1 MTKEIIKP
9 GDKCLDSECNGKL
22 LVALICSDDTCGNTV
37 HPKDGYKIEIP
48 SPAAKDEADLCDHIL
63 RGAHML
69 TCYNCGATL
78 RSKAYRKDDK
88 VGVLRIDPG
97 SNNYPIEPDE
107 PAVAYFECIECA
119 QKDTNLLIQV
129 LKSKGLNQIQ
139 TDLLSSF
146 LVGHWKEISKSE
158 HSVAFERILDTLNPG
173 ALQAVK
179 RLAGG
184 MEKRM

>member
-1 MTKEIIKP
+1 MVKEIIKL

-37 HPKDGYKIEIP
+37 HPEDGYQIQIP
-48 SPAAKDEADLCDHIL
+48 
-63 RGAHML
+63 G
-69 TCYNCGATL
+69 
-78 RSKAYRKDDK
+78 
-88 VGVLRIDPG
+88 
-97 SNNYPIEPDE
+97 
-107 PAVAYFECIECA
+107 
-119 QKDTNLLIQV
+119 LLN
-129 LKSKGLNQIQ
+129 KIQ

-179 RLAGG
+179 RLQKV
-184 MEKRM
+184 M

>member
-1 MTKEIIKP
+1 
-9 GDKCLDSECNGKL
+9 
-22 LVALICSDDTCGNTV
+22 
-37 HPKDGYKIEIP
+37 
-48 SPAAKDEADLCDHIL
+48 
-63 RGAHML
+63 
-69 TCYNCGATL
+69 
-78 RSKAYRKDDK
+78 
-88 VGVLRIDPG
+88 VLRIDPG